1 MAKHAERQET
11 VLARLKDLT
20 DDDLSTQDRRFIKD
34 NLQKRPS
41 SSLDGALVKG
51 LRASGRA
58 TSTSDALRHV
68 RNDLA
73 HGNRGYAF
81 DELDEVVA
89 VLERI
94 VRGHALRL
102 LGCPDLVVARVFDG
116 D

>member
-1 MAKHAERQET
+1 MAKALP
-11 VLARLKDLT
+11 VNGMDALA
-20 DDDLSTQDRRFIKD
+20 STE
-34 NLQKRPS
+34 
-41 SSLDGALVKG
+41 LVKD

-89 VLERI
+89 ALERI

-102 LGCPDLVVARVFDG
+102 LWCPDPVVTRVFDG
-116 D
+116 G